1 MYPSSRAY
9 LYRLRKTQWWSPREL
24 ERLQWQSLRRV
35 LHHAYERVAYYRRL
49 FDSAGI
55 TPADIRSQADLP
67 RIPITTKEALQQVP
81 GDDLFARGVKPS
93 RCIERRT
100 SGSTGRPLTLFL
112 TPRQKEAQDMV
123 QARALLA
130 NGLKLTDRRAVF
142 VSPWQI
148 PRRPHAFQKVGI
160 WRKAYFSVFDDVRR
174 QMPDLERLKPDS
186 IAGTPAILK
195 LIALEKVRRGSDE
208 LAPRTILSTADLLD
222 RSTREL
228 LQSVFHAPVI
238 DLYGSVEFGYM
249 AWQCPERRDYHMNT
263 ESLVMEFLENS
274 HRVGGGEGGEAVCT
288 SLLAYAQP
296 LIRYRLGDLC
306 VPGQEPCACGR
317 GLPLIRLIEGR
328 TNDVFHLP
336 GGRAVTPQALADAM
350 VASSKSVLQFRLVQE
365 DETHVTLDVVRDRD
379 VSEGSVE
386 GIENDLKQVLGD
398 EVTITTRL
406 VATLSSDPSAKR
418 RAIISHVLD
427 R

>member
-1 MYPSSRAY
+1 MYPSSLAY

-24 ERLQWQSLRRV
+24 ERLQWPKLRRV

-55 TPADIRSQADLP
+55 TPADIRSQAELS

-81 GDDLFARGVKPS
+81 EHELFANGVKPS

-112 TPRQKEAQDMV
+112 TRRQKEAQDMV

-148 PRRPHAFQKVGI
+148 PRRPHAFQRMGI
-160 WRKAYFSVFDDVRR
+160 WRKAYFSVFEDIRL
-174 QMPDLERLKPDS
+174 QMADLEKLRPDS

-195 LIALEKVRRGSDE
+195 LIALEKVSRGRDG
-208 LAPRTILSTADLLD
+208 LAPRTLFSTADLLD

-228 LQSVFHAPVI
+228 LESVFDAPVI
-238 DLYGSVEFGYM
+238 DLYGSLEFGYM
-249 AWQCPERRDYHMNT
+249 AWQCPERRDYHMNA
-263 ESLVMEFLENS
+263 ESVVMEVLENG
-274 HRVGGGEGGEAVCT
+274 HRAGGGEGGEVVCT

-296 LIRYRLGDLC
+296 LIRYHLGDLC
-306 VPGQEPCACGR
+306 VPGEQACACGR
-317 GLPLIRLIEGR
+317 GLPVIRLIEGR

-350 VASSKSVLQFRLVQE
+350 VASGKSVLQFRLVQE
-365 DETHVTLDVVRDRD
+365 DETHVTLDVVRDRN
-379 VSEGSVE
+379 VTEGSMAV
-386 GIENDLKQVLGD
+386 IENGLRQVLGD

-406 VATLSSDPSAKR
+406 VATMSRDPSGKR
-418 RAIISHVLD
+418 RAILSHVSN